1 MLKSYISNT
10 FRLKA
15 VIDMLYRYAIVK
27 YYINIINSL
36 SGYKN
41 LR

>member
-1 MLKSYISNT
+1 MLRSYILDT
-10 FRLKA
+10 PGLKA
-15 VIDMLYRYAIVK
+15 IVGMLYRYAIVK

>member
-1 MLKSYISNT
+1 MLRSYIPDT
-10 FRLKA
+10 PGLKA
-15 VIDMLYRYAIVK
+15 IVGMLYRYNVVK

>member
-1 MLKSYISNT
+1 MLRSYILDT
-10 FRLKA
+10 PRLKA
-15 VIDMLYRYAIVK
+15 IIGILYRHAVVK